1 MPFFLVTQ
9 TSLIEANDENE
20 AARNAINRIR
30 SGNQVTVTVKSDET
44 TISHIVVA
52 AEQNISP
59 VLQIADLEMKEHKKG
74 QASDLDAT
82 IEPNGRLTVNRILRG
97 ALALVRWRS

>member
-1 MPFFLVTQ
+1 MPFLVTQ

-20 AARNAINRIR
+20 AARNAIDRIR

-52 AEQNISP
+52 AEQNNSP
-59 VLQIADLEMKEHKKG
+59 GFQIDDPEIKEHKRG

-82 IEPNGRLTVNRILRG
+82 IESDRRLTVNRILRG
-97 ALALVRWRS
+97 TLALMRWRS